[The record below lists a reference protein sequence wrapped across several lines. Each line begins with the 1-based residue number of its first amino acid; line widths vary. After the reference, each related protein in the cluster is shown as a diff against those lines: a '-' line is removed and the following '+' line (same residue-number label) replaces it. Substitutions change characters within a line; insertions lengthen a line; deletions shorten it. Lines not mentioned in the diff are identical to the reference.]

1 MEPWLCAGP
10 MFQAAH
16 DFEALIFLPGMADGL
31 ARRRRSGE
39 FRRPGL
45 AIGIGIEQGAAP
57 LVQSTAAGQEN
68 TPRRARR
75 LEAHDAGAAHAK
87 ALFGRASVMGA
98 SLGRPRAKQSDE
110 RREIHHLFQQRKSSM
125 TKEENIDLQTYFPV
139 CSGRGTGLAWLG
151 ALRGLL

>member
-1 MEPWLCAGP
+1 MEPWLCARLL
-10 MFQAAH
+10 FEAAH
-16 DFEALIFLPGMADGL
+16 DFEALALVPGMADGL

-45 AIGIGIEQGAAP
+45 APGIGVEQGAAP

-68 TPRRARR
+68 TPGRAWR

-110 RREIHHLFQQRKSSM
+110 RRGIHYLLQQRKSSM
-125 TKEENIDLQTYFPV
+125 TKEENIHLPPYFPV
-139 CSGRGTGLAWLG
+139 CPGRGTGPAWLG
-151 ALRGLL
+151 ALGGLL